1 MSLGSSVIV
10 AIDKSTKYS
19 RLKRNQDVEPK
30 TVIVLLFIYIRYC
43 FDRIDAKLLPSKSK
57 KSWSKFFKDTIKFLI
72 IAVTL
77 FIVYY
82 AAIVLFGAPLTTH
95 HEETSMLALILTALT
110 FVPPSLQLGVD
121 NALCLLTGA
130 QVPSNN
136 IIAQAMYRNIQ
147 CTLVGT
153 WCGAIVIPLD
163 WDRPWQE
170 WPIPCVIGAF
180 VIKCRAAVAWK
191 EKEPLSLEEI
201 EVAPPKAHEVRI
213 KVTAV
218 ALCHTDAYTL
228 SGADPEGIFPSILGH
243 EGSGIVESV
252 GEGVT
257 EFKAGDHV
265 VPLYIPQCRDC
276 KFCKSPKTNLC
287 SKIRL
292 TQGKGLMP
300 DGTSRFTCKG
310 KTLAH
315 FMGCST
321 FSEYTVVAD
330 ISLVKVDPTAPLEK
344 VCLLGCGV
352 PTGYGA
358 ALNTAKVESGSTCA
372 IWGLGAVGLAT
383 AFGCKTAGASRV
395 IGIDIDE
402 SKFEKAKIF
411 GCTEFINPSKHDRP
425 IQDVLIELTDGGLD
439 YTFECVGN
447 VKTMRQALEACHKG
461 WGTSVIVGV
470 AASGQE
476 ISTRPFQLVT
486 GRVWK
491 GTAFGGWK
499 SKDSVPKLVD
509 EYMKKKLMLDEFIT
523 HEMPFE
529 KINEGFEL
537 LHSGKCLRAVL
548 KY

>member
-1 MSLGSSVIV
+1 M
-10 AIDKSTKYS
+10 A
-19 RLKRNQDVEPK
+19 
-30 TVIVLLFIYIRYC
+30 
-43 FDRIDAKLLPSKSK
+43 
-57 KSWSKFFKDTIKFLI
+57 DTAGK
-72 IAVTL
+72 
-77 FIVYY
+77 
-82 AAIVLFGAPLTTH
+82 
-95 HEETSMLALILTALT
+95 
-110 FVPPSLQLGVD
+110 
-121 NALCLLTGA
+121 
-130 QVPSNN
+130 
-136 IIAQAMYRNIQ
+136 
-147 CTLVGT
+147 
-153 WCGAIVIPLD
+153 
-163 WDRPWQE
+163 
-170 WPIPCVIGAF
+170 

-330 ISLVKVDPTAPLEK
+330 ISLVKVDPAAPLEK

-358 ALNTAKVESGSTCA
+358 ALNTAKVESESTCA

-402 SKFEKAKIF
+402 SKFEKGKFF
-411 GCTEFINPSKHDRP
+411 GCTEFINPIKHDRP

-529 KINEGFEL
+529 KINEAFEL